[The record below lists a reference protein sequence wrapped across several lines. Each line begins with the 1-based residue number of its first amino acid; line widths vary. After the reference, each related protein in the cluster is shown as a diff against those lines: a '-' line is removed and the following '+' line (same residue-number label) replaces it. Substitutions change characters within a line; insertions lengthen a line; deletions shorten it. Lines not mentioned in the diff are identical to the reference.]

1 MLILFRYLQ
10 VLSTLKILPI
20 PNKNHLVD
28 SKILPLVEKW
38 SRLHDSPD
46 SIRSDEEGSS
56 SENEAAA
63 AAAAAAKAAST
74 ESEKDTKSEKAELDK
89 STKEERRKC
98 SSDVKSASTDD
109 ESDNS
114 EKYEE
119 VGSMANELLNHWKG
133 LRVSFWFCCFREY
146 ESLGGIIQSFRM
158 IQKSY
163 FMHMRK

>member
-1 MLILFRYLQ
+1 M
-10 VLSTLKILPI
+10 PI

-63 AAAAAAKAAST
+63 AAAAAKAAT
-74 ESEKDTKSEKAELDK
+74 AESGKDTKSEKGELDK

-98 SSDVKSASTDD
+98 SSDVKGASTDD

-119 VGSMANELLNHWKG
+119 VGSMANELLNRWKG
-133 LRVSFWFCCFREY
+133 LRVSFGFFVALGSNRVYRSLVFCIRE
-146 ESLGGIIQSFRM
+146 SHVF
-158 IQKSY
+158 
-163 FMHMRK
+163 FF